1 MKRDQN
7 LYIKKD
13 KRLITWFAN
22 FFKWAIYE
30 WYIAMNKSITLKLIV
45 TVCCFATT
53 VFFINMPLNILNSHG
68 SPATPEKNS
77 TFSNSSLSDFEDI
90 PVTTIII
97 PNESSNVTQDSSIT
111 NDTTFKTQNYAD
123 TITDTQNSNI
133 GNNVSN
139 NNTLSDSQ
147 QRGEYLIDDN
157 GVHYYN
163 INNCSEKKGSSGIG
177 DLSEC
182 EDAEKEMSED

>member
-1 MKRDQN
+1 
-7 LYIKKD
+7 
-13 KRLITWFAN
+13 
-22 FFKWAIYE
+22 
-30 WYIAMNKSITLKLIV
+30 MNKSITLKLIV

-77 TFSNSSLSDFEDI
+77 TFSNSSVNDFEDI

-97 PNESSNVTQDSSIT
+97 PNEGSNVTQDFSIT
-111 NDTTFKTQNYAD
+111 NDTTLNTQSVAD
-123 TITDTQNSNI
+123 IINDTQHRNVSD
-133 GNNVSN
+133 NVSN
-139 NNTLSDSQ
+139 NITLSNSQ

>member
-1 MKRDQN
+1 
-7 LYIKKD
+7 
-13 KRLITWFAN
+13 
-22 FFKWAIYE
+22 
-30 WYIAMNKSITLKLIV
+30 MNKSITLKLIV

-53 VFFINMPLNILNSHG
+53 VFFINMSLNILDSHA
-68 SPATPEKNS
+68 SPVTAEKNS
-77 TFSNSSLSDFEDI
+77 TFSNSSVSDFEDI

-111 NDTTFKTQNYAD
+111 NNTIFNTQSVAD
-123 TITDTQNSNI
+123 IINDTQHSNVSD
-133 GNNVSN
+133 NVSN
-139 NNTLSDSQ
+139 NTTLSDSQ

-182 EDAEKEMSED
+182 EDVEKEMSED